1 VIPSVSP
8 RFDAAPRLT
17 RRLSQG
23 AGAAVGLA
31 TVTFAAQQLGGL
43 DVLAP
48 LVVYALLLALVLSI
62 IGRTTHLR
70 SAVVESADRAQ
81 MRQREDRQRREHV
94 ETLLEQSGTKGF
106 PLEGLETNTE
116 SETTAAQTRLEWFGR
131 EGISIAFALGGAVGL
146 VVSLTAFGSGL
157 DVPPTGS
164 VSLLVGLGLGCLGFV
179 LLVAARTAAAIP
191 PEQLPE
197 SAGLAEWLRCGQWMA
212 VLLGLAL
219 LSRSVPVIPAE
230 WSRWPAFVLLG
241 LSALCGLELS
251 LRGPWLFLRRQPS
264 WETCEVPVRLL
275 TLATLFHGRSPLHG
289 ALEAAERH
297 LGLSLHTAWAIG
309 FIRRSAF
316 PLIAGLG
323 LLLWA
328 STTLVV
334 VQPQEQGIRLRFGR
348 LASPLPVGPGLHLKL
363 PWPLETV
370 DRYPVR
376 RVQTL
381 SLGYSG
387 PAKDSLLWARAH
399 SGEEYQLLLG
409 DGRELVS
416 VDATVVYRIRDV
428 LAFALG
434 FQNPRETLGALAY
447 GLLLRVTVGTDL
459 DRLLTADRAPF
470 SRRFA
475 ADLQTASD
483 DHGLGLEIV
492 HVSFVSLHP
501 PVGIAAAYEDVV
513 SAEIERVTRVA
524 RARATREARLPAAQA
539 VAAREIQEV
548 KADAARRL
556 ADARGTA
563 AAFRGVVTAD
573 RAAPDLFRFRRR
585 LEAIENALTDRS
597 LFVIDRRLRT
607 GTGDLWIDL
616 RPRGADA
623 PSMEDR

>member
-1 VIPSVSP
+1 VALV
-8 RFDAAPRLT
+8 
-17 RRLSQG
+17 
-23 AGAAVGLA
+23 LA
-31 TVTFAAQQLGGL
+31 TVTFAAQELLGL

-48 LVVYALLLALVLSI
+48 LTVYALLLALVLSTT
-62 IGRTTHLR
+62 GRMTQLR
-70 SAVVESADRAQ
+70 AAVVDSRDRAQ
-81 MRQREDRQRREHV
+81 MREREDRQRRERV
-94 ETLLEQSGTKGF
+94 QTLLGQSGIEGL
-106 PLEGLETNTE
+106 PLEHLEASTE
-116 SETTAAQTRLEWFGR
+116 SEVTAARTQLEWLGR
-131 EGISIAFALGGAVGL
+131 EGMSIAFALGGAVGL
-146 VVSLTAFGSGL
+146 VASLIAFSSGL
-157 DVPPTGS
+157 DAPPARS
-164 VSLLVGLGLGCLGFV
+164 VTLLFGLGLGGLAF
-179 LLVAARTAAAIP
+179 LFLVAARTVATVP
-191 PEQLPE
+191 PEPLPE
-197 SAGLAEWLRCGQWMA
+197 SVGLAEWLRGGQWMA

-219 LSRSVPVIPAE
+219 LTRSVPVLSAE
-230 WSRWPAFVLLG
+230 WSRWLGLVLLG
-241 LSALCGLELS
+241 LAALCALELC

-264 WETCEVPVRLL
+264 WERSEAPVRLL

-309 FIRRSAF
+309 FVRRSAL

-376 RVQTL
+376 RLQTL
-381 SLGYSG
+381 SLGYAG
-387 PAKDSLLWARAH
+387 PANDSLLWARAH
-399 SGEEYQLLLG
+399 RGDEYQLLLG
-409 DGRELVS
+409 DGRELIS
-416 VDATVVYRIRDV
+416 VDATVTYRIRDV

-434 FQNPRETLGALAY
+434 FQNPREVLGALAY

-459 DRLLTADRAPF
+459 DRLLTTDRAPF
-470 SRRFA
+470 ARRFA
-475 ADLQTASD
+475 VDLQKACD
-483 DHGLGLEIV
+483 ARGLGLGIV

-501 PVGIAAAYEDVV
+501 PVGIAGAYEDVV
-513 SAEIERVTRVA
+513 SAEIERVTRAA
-524 RARATREARLPAAQA
+524 RARAEREGRLPAAQA
-539 VAAREIQEV
+539 EAAREIQEV
-548 KADAARRL
+548 EADAARRL

-563 AAFRGVVTAD
+563 TAFRGVVTAA

-585 LEAIENALTDRS
+585 LEAIESALTDRS

-623 PSMEDR
+623 SSMESR